1 MPLLWSEVKFDWKN
15 DSAEHLETYYL
26 TVPSMR
32 DKFGV
37 QMTSHE
43 FLTNDLQVQKTTFA
57 NGSETVVN
65 FGETTFEYKG
75 EQLPHNG
82 FYCTGPNLDQRR
94 VLRDG
99 KVMTWVKTDEFFYCD
114 SPSPIK
120 DLPLSI
126 SGRIVLFKMDDT
138 QWNLVLTGAVGDSV
152 ALSND
157 ALSSY
162 IGKKKYKVAEF
173 DDAWNKTKPHAN
185 DGITAVFGK
194 DVYALTD

>member
-1 MPLLWSEVKFDWKN
+1 M
-15 DSAEHLETYYL
+15 ETYYL

-43 FLTNDLQVQKTTFA
+43 FLTDDLQVQKTTFA

-65 FGETTFEYKG
+65 FGEKVFEYKG

-82 FYCTGPNLDQRR
+82 FYCTGPNLQQRC

-99 KVMTWVKTDEFFYCD
+99 KVLTWVKTDEFFYCD

-120 DLPLSI
+120 ELPLSI

-138 QWNLVLTGAVGDSV
+138 QWNLVLTGATGESV
-152 ALSND
+152 ELSATAL
-157 ALSSY
+157 AAY
-162 IGKKKYKVAEF
+162 IGKKKFKVAGF
-173 DDAWNKTKPHAN
+173 DEAWNRTEPIDREGKS
-185 DGITAVFGK
+185 GLFGK
-194 DVYALTD
+194 KVYALTDR